1 MIAID
6 FFCGAGGLTRGLL
19 NAGIEVILG
28 IDNDEKCRET
38 YEANNPPAR
47 FLNGDLREI
56 SLNDLESEIQ
66 KVPNKELLLTASPPC
81 QPFTKQRRDLRNKED
96 AKLLKYIS
104 RLVKELQPAH
114 VFIENVPGMTRIPGN
129 STYHRFRRVLSDL
142 KYKWCGGIV
151 DAKAYGVPQ
160 TRRRFML
167 IASREFEPSL
177 HPVTHGPNLIP
188 CITVEDAIG
197 KFPHINAG
205 DIHPTVPNH
214 QASALSDL
222 NLERIRNTP
231 HDGGD
236 RRSWPK
242 HLKLECHT
250 NGYYGHTDVYGRMR
264 WKYPA
269 PALTSRCNSLSN
281 GRYGHPNQN
290 RAISL
295 REAASLQS
303 FNEDYKFFGKSIT
316 HIAMQIGN
324 AVPVKL
330 AEAIGKHILRLANSE

>member
-47 FLNGDLREI
+47 FINDDIRKI
-56 SLNDLESEIQ
+56 SLNDVVSEIQ
-66 KVPNKELLLTASPPC
+66 EVPKKELLIVASPPC

-104 RLVKELQPAH
+104 VFIKELQPTH
-114 VFIENVPGMTRIPGN
+114 IFIENVPGMTRVSGN
-129 STYHRFRRVLSDL
+129 STYHKFCRILSDL
-142 KYKWCGGIV
+142 KYQWCGGIV
-151 DAKAYGVPQ
+151 DAKAYSVPQ
-160 TRRRFML
+160 TRRRFIL

-177 HPVTHGPNLIP
+177 PPAIHGQNMIP
-188 CITVEDAIG
+188 YVTVEDAIG
-197 KFPHINAG
+197 KFPPINAG
-205 DIHPTVPNH
+205 DIHLTMPNH

-222 NLERIRNTP
+222 NLKRIRNTP

-242 HLKLECHT
+242 HLELECHT

-281 GRYGHPNQN
+281 GRYGHPTQN

-316 HIAMQIGN
+316 QIAVQIGN

>member
-1 MIAID
+1 MKAID

-28 IDNDEKCRET
+28 IDNDGKCCESYET
-38 YEANNPPAR
+38 NNPPVR
-47 FLNGDLREI
+47 FINDDIREI
-56 SLNDLESEIQ
+56 SLNDVFSEIQ
-66 KVPNKELLLTASPPC
+66 EVPKKELLIAASPPC

-104 RLVKELQPAH
+104 VFVKELQPAH
-114 VFIENVPGMTRIPGN
+114 IFIENVPGMTRVSGH
-129 STYHRFRRVLSDL
+129 STYHKFCRVLSDL
-142 KYKWCGGIV
+142 KYQWCDGIV

-160 TRRRFML
+160 TRRRFIL
-167 IASREFEPSL
+167 IASRDVEPSL
-177 HPVTHGPNLIP
+177 PPVTHGPNLIP
-188 CITVEDAIG
+188 YVTVEDAIG
-197 KFPHINAG
+197 KFPPINAG
-205 DIHPTVPNH
+205 DIHLTMPNH

-222 NLERIRNTP
+222 NLERIRKTP

-242 HLKLECHT
+242 HLELECHT

-281 GRYGHPNQN
+281 GRYGHPAQN

-303 FNEDYKFFGKSIT
+303 FDEDYTFFSKSIT

-330 AEAIGKHILRLANSE
+330 AEAIGRHILKLIEA